1 METEMKK
8 TYMDSDRLRWL
19 ERNNEEYEQQLNQLR
34 SANEILLV
42 KVEAKNIEFNTDR
55 IENQLKDKN
64 TRIKQ
69 LEARV
74 RELETELTFSRENP
88 PAKKAQSTNE
98 NSNGTT
104 RQRKPTTADNSN
116 SVK

>member
-1 METEMKK
+1 M
-8 TYMDSDRLRWL
+8 
-19 ERNNEEYEQQLNQLR
+19 
-34 SANEILLV
+34 LV

-88 PAKKAQSTNE
+88 PAKK
-98 NSNGTT
+98 
-104 RQRKPTTADNSN
+104 
-116 SVK
+116 V